1 MNYSQ
6 IIKSVSQKTGLPP
19 AKIKTGINQFF
30 QIVGETI
37 AKNQR
42 LPLPDFGYFGTYT
55 FSAGHIPHL
64 RGKFGFA
71 HTKFLAPHFRPAIQL
86 KEKIKNVIPKFKEK
100 IPQEEDMLT
109 RKVNIP
115 YIDLSAITVPKEI
128 LALVPENIARKY
140 QVVPVEK
147 KDNTLI
153 VAMIDPED
161 VETIE
166 LLKKRVG
173 LKIEPRITTSAD
185 INHVLDQYSGFTGEL
200 KELVTAE
207 IPKTK
212 AGKAPAVPKEE
223 EIAADAPAAKIVTSL
238 IKRAV
243 HAHASDIHIEPL
255 ETEVVVRFRIDG
267 ILQKIIS
274 LPKSI
279 QPALVSR
286 IKILCNL
293 KIDETRL
300 PQDGRFQITIER
312 GEIDFRVSTLPTVSG
327 EKVVARI
334 LDKSAGILTLEQL
347 GVSGHSFKVLE
358 ENIQKAHGM
367 TLVTGPT
374 GSGKTTTLYAV
385 LDKLMT
391 EGVNIV
397 TLEDPVEYRIPGIN
411 QCQVNTAID
420 FTFASGLRSIVRQ
433 DPDIIM
439 VGEIRDFETAQMAI
453 HAALTGHIVLST
465 LHTNDAAGAIP
476 RLIDMK
482 VEPFLIAS
490 SVNDVIAQRLC
501 RKICDKCKKAYQPP
515 PEEIETIKKEM
526 ANLESTHRELIPS
539 KFTLY
544 KGEGCGL
551 CQKSGYKGRIGI
563 FEIFGVTET
572 IQPFVLRKTSASDLA
587 TQAIKEGMITMQQD
601 GILKALQGVT
611 TLEEV
616 WRVTKD

>member
-100 IPQEEDMLT
+100 IPQEEDMFK
-109 RKVNIP
+109 RVVNIP

-243 HAHASDIHIEPL
+243 HAHASDIHI
-255 ETEVVVRFRIDG
+255 
-267 ILQKIIS
+267 
-274 LPKSI
+274 
-279 QPALVSR
+279 
-286 IKILCNL
+286 
-293 KIDETRL
+293 
-300 PQDGRFQITIER
+300 
-312 GEIDFRVSTLPTVSG
+312 
-327 EKVVARI
+327 
-334 LDKSAGILTLEQL
+334 
-347 GVSGHSFKVLE
+347 
-358 ENIQKAHGM
+358 
-367 TLVTGPT
+367 
-374 GSGKTTTLYAV
+374 
-385 LDKLMT
+385 
-391 EGVNIV
+391 
-397 TLEDPVEYRIPGIN
+397 
-411 QCQVNTAID
+411 
-420 FTFASGLRSIVRQ
+420 
-433 DPDIIM
+433 
-439 VGEIRDFETAQMAI
+439 
-453 HAALTGHIVLST
+453 
-465 LHTNDAAGAIP
+465 
-476 RLIDMK
+476 
-482 VEPFLIAS
+482 
-490 SVNDVIAQRLC
+490 
-501 RKICDKCKKAYQPP
+501 
-515 PEEIETIKKEM
+515 
-526 ANLESTHRELIPS
+526 
-539 KFTLY
+539 
-544 KGEGCGL
+544 
-551 CQKSGYKGRIGI
+551 
-563 FEIFGVTET
+563 
-572 IQPFVLRKTSASDLA
+572 
-587 TQAIKEGMITMQQD
+587 
-601 GILKALQGVT
+601 
-611 TLEEV
+611 
-616 WRVTKD
+616 